1 MNWFLYI
8 VTEDFT
14 EENGKITKSGEA
26 GVGQCSMAPGIVDAF
41 HGIMYIVPGTY
52 IKNQAR
58 KRKTTGHPSAGA
70 IRKMIEDYYNKKEV
84 IEISVDEENFF
95 ID

>member
-14 EENGKITKSGEA
+14 EENGKITKAGEA

-41 HGIMYIVPGTY
+41 HGIMYIVPGNY
-52 IKNQAR
+52 VRDQVREK
-58 KRKTTGHPSAGA
+58 KTTSHPSAGA
-70 IRKMIEDYYNKKEV
+70 IRKIIEDYYNKKEV
-84 IEISVDEENFF
+84 IEISLEDKSFF
-95 ID
+95 IS